1 MSKRTV
7 GLLIAGVGAVVLV
20 VAVAAD
26 AIGLSGFGSDGF
38 GTRQLIGTIAGA
50 VVLAAG
56 LVVAY
61 LSRND

>member
-26 AIGLSGFGSDGF
+26 AVGLSGSGSDGF

-56 LVVAY
+56 LVFAY
-61 LSRND
+61 LGRDG